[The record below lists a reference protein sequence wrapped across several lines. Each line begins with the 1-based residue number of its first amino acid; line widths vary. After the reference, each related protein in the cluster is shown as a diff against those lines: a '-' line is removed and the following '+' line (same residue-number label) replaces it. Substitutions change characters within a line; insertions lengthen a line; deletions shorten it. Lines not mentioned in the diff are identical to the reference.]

1 MLARGFGREWGR
13 MAGDDEGTGRI
24 SELVPGSKQLWFDQD
39 GGREKASYTF
49 YRGEQTTFYPKDESL
64 DGERFI
70 ELHIARGLMPPA
82 PLIDASSTVVA
93 FGSCFA
99 AHISRYLD
107 QRGFNV
113 ATSKPS
119 LAYISKMGDGIVNT
133 YALRQQFAWAWRGEQ
148 PQVELWHGYDG
159 KALGYD
165 EAVREETRRLLD
177 QADAFVITLG
187 LSEVW
192 YDEPTGEVFWRA
204 VPLQHFDP
212 ARHKFR
218 MTTHK
223 ENLQNLRAIYRLI
236 RKHRPGAAIVFTLS
250 PICMTATFRDIACM
264 TADSASKA
272 VLRAALDEFLR
283 EAQPDDDRLIYF
295 PSYEVVT
302 RCFDHPYME
311 DRRHVHK
318 HVLDFNMTLFE
329 RYCCG
334 TGLDDAALLDAFRTA
349 RALDRTVVQEGH
361 FAVPR
366 INARHHLPRGDRE

>member
-1 MLARGFGREWGR
+1 
-13 MAGDDEGTGRI
+13 MADDDKGAGRI
-24 SELVPGSKQLWFDQD
+24 SELVPGSRQLWFDQD
-39 GGREKASYTF
+39 GAREKASYTF

-64 DGERFI
+64 DGERFV
-70 ELHIARGLMPPA
+70 ELHIARGLMPPE
-82 PLIDASSTVVA
+82 PLIDAATTVVA

-107 QRGFNV
+107 RRGFDV

-159 KALGYD
+159 AALGYD

-177 QADAFVITLG
+177 RAEAFVITLG

-218 MTTHK
+218 MTTHR
-223 ENLQNLRAIYRLI
+223 ENLLNLRAIHRLI
-236 RKHRPGAAIVFTLS
+236 RKHRPDAAIVFTLS
-250 PICMTATFRDIACM
+250 PIAMTATFREIACM
-264 TADSASKA
+264 AADSASKA
-272 VLRAALDEFLR
+272 VLRAALDEFMR
-283 EAQPDDDRLIYF
+283 EAQAGDERLFYF

-329 RYCCG
+329 RYFCR
-334 TGLDDAALLDAFRTA
+334 TGLGDEMLLDAFRAA
-349 RALDRTVVQEGH
+349 RALDRKVVTEGH

-366 INARHHLPRGDRE
+366 INALHHLPRETDSGG